1 MKAEYLPFTR
11 ALVLHIVTDPGVIPV
26 LVDGA
31 EFLTAVRAFG
41 VFFEMIVIIEASRFF
56 ILSSVGMIVT
66 AVGSA
71 GKADYLLF
79 AIYVSRVVELPAHV
93 VYIEFAWTERF
104 VSPEC
109 FFL

>member
-11 ALVLHIVTDPGVIPV
+11 ALKLHVVTDPGVIPV
-26 LVDGA
+26 LVNGA
-31 EFLTAVRAFG
+31 EFLTAIGAFG
-41 VFFEMIVIIEASRFF
+41 MFFEMIVIIEDSRFF
-56 ILSSVGMIVT
+56 IFRSEGMIVT
-66 AVGSA
+66 AIGSA

-79 AIYVSRVVELPAHV
+79 AIHVSRVVVLPAHV
-93 VYIEFAWTERF
+93 VYIEFAWPERF

>member
-11 ALVLHIVTDPGVIPV
+11 ALVLYVVTDPGVIPV

-31 EFLTAVRAFG
+31 EFLTAVRAFDM
-41 VFFEMIVIIEASRFF
+41 FFEMIVIIEASRFF
-56 ILSSVGMIVT
+56 VFRSEGMIVT

-71 GKADYLLF
+71 GKANYLLF
-79 AIYVSRVVELPAHV
+79 AVYESGVVELPAHV
-93 VYIEFAWTERF
+93 VYIELARPECF